1 MRKHPFM
8 MASIAAPLL
17 VVALAACGSSSSGD
31 EVASGG
37 GSVKITA
44 SGSTP
49 GAGTGDKNAGVE
61 YTQCM
66 RNNGVKMADPEPGK
80 SPIVV
85 QGAAG
90 SKEQKAF
97 EACKQFLPSQGVGE
111 KVSPDDL
118 NKMREYTK
126 CMRANGV
133 DMKDP
138 GPDGGITGPAGGD
151 TTKLEAADKICQSKM
166 PGQP

>member
-1 MRKHPFM
+1 MRKHPLM

-17 VVALAACGSSSSGD
+17 LVALAACGSSESSG

-37 GSVKITA
+37 GAKITA
-44 SGSTP
+44 SGSTA
-49 GAGTGDKNAGVE
+49 GAGTADKNRGVE
-61 YTQCM
+61 YTKCM
-66 RNNGVKMADPEPGK
+66 RANGVNMADPDPGK

-85 QGAAG
+85 QGSPG

-97 EACKQFLPSQGVGE
+97 DACKQFLPDGGVPE
-111 KVSPDDL
+111 KVSPAEL
-118 NKMREYTK
+118 AQIREYTK

-133 DMKDP
+133 DMPDP
-138 GPDGGITGPAGGD
+138 GPDGGIGGAAGGD

-166 PGQP
+166 PGQQ